1 MRRLIISTLI
11 TVLSVFA
18 LQAQTPPRATQAK
31 PVIDPDRFVTDWID
45 RLNALDD
52 WHISVLGEEEGVD
65 KVVNHMMELFAP
77 DVLAEVPPRDE
88 DQIGPVMLLGSG
100 QVRKWLDDMARTQVK
115 LEYIPRVQTE
125 KEFEGALIV
134 YTKALPW
141 GGLGISFQI
150 NGNYSL
156 RRDRR
161 KYTAPGAV
169 FMQLGED
176 GKIHRLRLLLG
187 EISEVTLQ

>member
-1 MRRLIISTLI
+1 MLRLICSSLI
-11 TVLSVFA
+11 ALFFVFEA
-18 LQAQTPPRATQAK
+18 QAQA
-31 PVIDPDRFVTDWID
+31 PVHEKSKLTIDPDKFVTDWID

-52 WHISVLGEEEGVD
+52 WHISMSGEEEGVD

-77 DVLAEVPPRDE
+77 DVLAEVPPHDE

-100 QVRKWLDDMARTQVK
+100 QVRKWLDNMARTQVK

-125 KEFEGALIV
+125 KQFEGALLV

-150 NGNYSL
+150 NGNYAL

-169 FMQLGED
+169 FIQLGED

>member
-1 MRRLIISTLI
+1 MWRLICSSLI
-11 TVLSVFA
+11 TLFFVFEV
-18 LQAQTPPRATQAK
+18 QAQAPAHEKSKLA
-31 PVIDPDRFVTDWID
+31 IDPDKFVTDWID

-52 WHISVLGEEEGVD
+52 WHISMLGEEEGVD
-65 KVVNHMMELFAP
+65 KVVDHMMELFAP
-77 DVLAEVPPRDE
+77 DVLAEVPPHDE
-88 DQIGPVMLLGSG
+88 DQIGPVMLMGSG
-100 QVRKWLDDMARTQVK
+100 QVRKWLDNMARTQVK

-125 KEFEGALIV
+125 KEFEGALVV
-134 YTKALPW
+134 YTKTLPW

-150 NGNYSL
+150 NGNYAL

-161 KYTAPGAV
+161 KYTAPGAG
-169 FMQLGED
+169 FIQLGED